1 MIRCLAL
8 LAVALGLSGCFLPTP
23 VSIASMG
30 TDAVSFFFSG
40 KTVAD
45 HGVSLALDEDC
56 ALIGALEGEIC
67 DDQPDY
73 RDADV
78 AVALTPLPPGR
89 NLEQLANAD
98 PQVLASARR
107 AAAAFGDAAS
117 GTDDL
122 GGAFLADRSSPGETL
137 AELGAEPGSS
147 DLALAAGS
155 GAPVVTVPIPTRKPV
170 LETRAPVLLAGGFL
184 TDAAV
189 APDAAAIVAYRV
201 ASAEPKEPVLT
212 AVPIPKSRPNPVE
225 PPLEAEFVEVE
236 FAAVAKP
243 LGLAPTAEGTSAHE
257 RFSRARAATEVGQAP
272 VVRAPVVRVVAR
284 AAARDRK
291 RVAKRYRRRVSSELG
306 G

>member
-8 LAVALGLSGCFLPTP
+8 FAVALGLSGCFLPTP

-45 HGVSLALDEDC
+45 HGVSLALNEDC

-73 RDADV
+73 RDADA

-122 GGAFLADRSSPGETL
+122 GGAFLADRSSPGEIF
-137 AELGAEPGSS
+137 AEPGSS
-147 DLALAAGS
+147 DLARAAGS
-155 GAPVVTVPIPTRKPV
+155 GTPAVTVPIPTRKPV
-170 LETRAPVLLAGGFL
+170 LETQAPVLLAGGFL

-189 APDAAAIVAYRV
+189 APDAAAIAAYRV

-225 PPLEAEFVEVE
+225 PPLEVE

-243 LGLAPTAEGTSAHE
+243 LVLAPTAGGTSAHE

-272 VVRAPVVRVVAR
+272 VVRASVVRAPVVRVVAR